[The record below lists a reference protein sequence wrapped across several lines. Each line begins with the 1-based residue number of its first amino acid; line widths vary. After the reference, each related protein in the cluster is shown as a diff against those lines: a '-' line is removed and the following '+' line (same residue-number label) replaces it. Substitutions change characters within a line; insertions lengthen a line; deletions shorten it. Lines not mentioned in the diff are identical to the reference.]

1 MLRSWD
7 LNLHIIKSS
16 GVVVY
21 LQITQQII
29 DEIQRGRLTP
39 STAMPGTREL
49 AEKLQVN
56 RKTIVLAYD
65 ELIAQGWLTSESRR
79 GTFVSAKLPHFAPR
93 SQPNTDLKQRTKES
107 AEPLLEKYASTVG
120 SADIDPLIDFND
132 GIPDTRLI
140 PFETI
145 SKAFRHALIEPIRSN
160 KLGYGN
166 PKGMSSLRHALVEML
181 NMERGLNIDIENI
194 CIARGSQ
201 MGIFLAARILSK
213 ANKYVVVEH
222 LSYPPAREAFRSC
235 GAKILTIG
243 LDQNGINVTELEA
256 LCKKYPISAIYVTPH
271 HQFPTTV
278 MMTAERRL
286 KLLMLAEQY
295 DFMIVEDDYDHEFHF
310 HHHPVFPLAS
320 TTHSSR
326 VIYVGSLSKVLAPG
340 LRVGYLVASKEIIN
354 QCASEVMLIDR
365 QGNSVTELAVAT
377 LLESGEIK
385 RHIRKTLKIYNE
397 RRNVLIDLLKN
408 ELGEF
413 VNFDSPNGGL
423 AIWLRLND
431 GIEINKL
438 VQNAL
443 LEKIKILPASLFSES
458 DVSNNGIRLG
468 FGSLNSSELT
478 AGVHR
483 LKRACIHT
491 RKPDTNKLISP

>member
-7 LNLHIIKSS
+7 LNLHITKSS

-21 LQITQQII
+21 LQIAQQII
-29 DEIQRGRLTP
+29 DEIQRGRLAP
-39 STAMPGTREL
+39 SAAMPGTREL
-49 AEKLQVN
+49 ATKMNVN

-65 ELIAQGWLTSESRR
+65 ELIAQGWLTTESRR
-79 GTFVSAKLPHFAPR
+79 GTFVSAKLPRFSPDRLSNIDLAP
-93 SQPNTDLKQRTKES
+93 PVTEAPAPAL
-107 AEPLLEKYASTVG
+107 AAYASATETENI
-120 SADIDPLIDFND
+120 AQLIDFND

-145 SKAFRHALIEPIRSN
+145 SKAFRHALIEPIRTN
-160 KLGYGN
+160 KLGYGD
-166 PKGMSSLRHALVEML
+166 PRGALSLRHALSEML
-181 NMERGLNIDIENI
+181 NMERGLNVDIDNI

-201 MGIFLAARILSK
+201 MGIFLAARVL
-213 ANKYVVVEH
+213 ANSNQYVVVEN

-235 GAKILTIG
+235 GAKILTVG
-243 LDQNGINVTELEA
+243 LDQNGINVNELEA

-295 DFMIVEDDYDHEFHF
+295 QFVIVEDDYDHEFHF

-320 TTHSSR
+320 SNHAGR

-340 LRVGYLVASKEIIN
+340 LRVGYIVASKEIIN

-365 QGNSVTELAVAT
+365 QGNSITELAVAE
-377 LLESGEIK
+377 LMDSGEIK
-385 RHIRKTLKIYNE
+385 RHIRRTLKVYSE
-397 RRNVLIDLLKN
+397 RRNVLIQLLQD
-408 ELGEF
+408 ELCQF

-423 AIWLRLND
+423 AIWLRLNE
-431 GIEINKL
+431 GIDVNKL
-438 VQNAL
+438 VQKAL
-443 LEKIKILPASLFSES
+443 LEKVRILPAPMFSEPP
-458 DVSNNGIRLG
+458 VNIHAIRLG
-468 FGSLNSSELT
+468 FGSLNTDELT
-478 AGVHR
+478 TGIQR
-483 LKRACIHT
+483 LKRAL
-491 RKPDTNKLISP
+491 NA

>member
-7 LNLHIIKSS
+7 LNLHITKSS

-21 LQITQQII
+21 LQIAQQII
-29 DEIQRGRLTP
+29 DEIQRGRLVP
-39 STAMPGTREL
+39 SAAMPGSREL
-49 AEKLQVN
+49 AESLKVN

-65 ELIAQGWLTSESRR
+65 ELIAQGWLTTESRR
-79 GTFVSAKLPHFAPR
+79 GTFVSAKLPHFSP
-93 SQPNTDLKQRTKES
+93 PNQSNKDLKQRVTETPTPVL
-107 AEPLLEKYASTVG
+107 AKYASTIEEENI
-120 SADIDPLIDFND
+120 AHLIDFND

-160 KLGYGN
+160 KLGYGD
-166 PKGMSSLRHALVEML
+166 PKGMLSLRHAIVEML
-181 NMERGLNIDIENI
+181 NMERGLNVDIDNI

-201 MGIFLAARILSK
+201 MGIFLAARVLAK
-213 ANKYVVVEH
+213 TNEYVVVEN

-235 GAKILTIG
+235 GAKILTVG
-243 LDQNGINVTELEA
+243 LDQNGINVNELET

-295 DFMIVEDDYDHEFHF
+295 DFVIVEDDYDHEFHF

-320 TTHSSR
+320 TNHAGR

-365 QGNSVTELAVAT
+365 QGNSVTELAVAA

-385 RHIRKTLKIYNE
+385 RHIRRTLKVYYE
-397 RRNVLIDLLKN
+397 RRNILIDLLRN
-408 ELGEF
+408 ELSEF
-413 VNFDSPNGGL
+413 VSFDSPNGGL

-443 LEKIKILPASLFSES
+443 LEKVKILPGSLFSES
-458 DVSNNGIRLG
+458 DVNINGIRLG
-468 FGSLNSSELT
+468 FGSLNANELT
-478 AGVHR
+478 TGVHR
-483 LKRACIHT
+483 LKRAFIF
-491 RKPDTNKLISP
+491 R

>member
-7 LNLHIIKSS
+7 LNLHITKSS

-21 LQITQQII
+21 LQIAQQII
-29 DEIQRGRLTP
+29 DEIQRGRLAP
-39 STAMPGTREL
+39 SAAMPGTREL
-49 AEKLQVN
+49 AENLKVN

-65 ELIAQGWLTSESRR
+65 ELIAQGWLTTESRR
-79 GTFVSAKLPHFAPR
+79 GTFVSAKLPHFSP
-93 SQPNTDLKQRTKES
+93 PNQRTIELKQRVIE
-107 AEPLLEKYASTVG
+107 APAPVLAKYAS
-120 SADIDPLIDFND
+120 AIEAENIAHLIDFND

-145 SKAFRHALIEPIRSN
+145 SKAFRHALIEPIRTN
-160 KLGYGN
+160 KLGYSD
-166 PKGMSSLRHALVEML
+166 PRGMLNLRHAVSEML
-181 NMERGLNIDIENI
+181 NMERGLNVDIDNI

-201 MGIFLAARILSK
+201 MGIFLAARVLAK
-213 ANKYVVVEH
+213 PNEYVVVEN

-235 GAKILTIG
+235 GAKILTVG
-243 LDQNGINVTELEA
+243 LDQNGINVHELEA

-295 DFMIVEDDYDHEFHF
+295 DFVIVEDDYDHEFHF

-320 TTHSSR
+320 SNHAGR

-365 QGNSVTELAVAT
+365 QGNSVTELAVAA

-385 RHIRKTLKIYNE
+385 RHIRRTLKVYNE
-397 RRNVLIDLLKN
+397 RRNVLIDLLRN

-413 VNFDSPNGGL
+413 INFDSPNGGL
-423 AIWLRLND
+423 AIWLRLNE
-431 GIEINKL
+431 GIEMNRL
-438 VQNAL
+438 VKNAL
-443 LEKIKILPASLFSES
+443 LEKVKILPGSLFSES
-458 DVSNNGIRLG
+458 NLDINGIRLG
-468 FGSLNSSELT
+468 FGSLNTNELT
-478 AGVHR
+478 AGIQR
-483 LKRACIHT
+483 LKQAFAYR
-491 RKPDTNKLISP
+491 

>member
-7 LNLHIIKSS
+7 LNLHITKSY

-21 LQITQQII
+21 LQIAQQII
-29 DEIQRGRLTP
+29 DEIQRGRLVP
-39 STAMPGTREL
+39 SAAMPGSREL
-49 AEKLQVN
+49 AESLKVN

-65 ELIAQGWLTSESRR
+65 ELIAQGWLTTESRR
-79 GTFVSAKLPHFAPR
+79 GTFVSAKLPHFSP
-93 SQPNTDLKQRTKES
+93 PNQSNKDLKQRVTET
-107 AEPLLEKYASTVG
+107 PTPVLEKYASTIAVENF
-120 SADIDPLIDFND
+120 SHLIDFND

-160 KLGYGN
+160 KLGYGD
-166 PKGMSSLRHALVEML
+166 PKGMLSLRHALSEML
-181 NMERGLNIDIENI
+181 NMERGLSVDIDNI

-201 MGIFLAARILSK
+201 MGIFLAARVLAK
-213 ANKYVVVEH
+213 PNEYVVVEN

-235 GAKILTIG
+235 GAKILTVG
-243 LDQNGINVTELEA
+243 LDQNGINVNELEA

-286 KLLMLAEQY
+286 KLLMLAAQY
-295 DFMIVEDDYDHEFHF
+295 DFVIVEDDYDHEFHF

-320 TTHSSR
+320 SNHAGR

-365 QGNSVTELAVAT
+365 QGNSVTELAVAA

-385 RHIRKTLKIYNE
+385 RHIRRTLKVYNE
-397 RRNVLIDLLKN
+397 RRNVLIDLLRN

-413 VNFDSPNGGL
+413 INFDSPNGGL

-431 GIEINKL
+431 GIEISKL

-443 LEKIKILPASLFSES
+443 LEKVKILPGSLFCES
-458 DVSNNGIRLG
+458 QHHINGIRLG
-468 FGSLNSSELT
+468 FGSLNTNELT
-478 AGVHR
+478 TGIHR
-483 LKRACIHT
+483 LQRAFIY
-491 RKPDTNKLISP
+491 K

>member
-7 LNLHIIKSS
+7 LNLQITKSS

-21 LQITQQII
+21 LQIAQQII

-39 STAMPGTREL
+39 SAAMPGTREL
-49 AEKLQVN
+49 AAKMMVN

-65 ELIAQGWLTSESRR
+65 ELIAQGWLTTESRR
-79 GTFVSAKLPHFAPR
+79 GTFVSAKLPRFSPQHQSNIDLTPPETKTPAPA
-93 SQPNTDLKQRTKES
+93 L
-107 AEPLLEKYASTVG
+107 AEYAAAIEVENVSH
-120 SADIDPLIDFND
+120 LIDFND

-145 SKAFRHALIEPIRSN
+145 SKAFRHALIEPIRTN
-160 KLGYGN
+160 KLGYSD
-166 PKGMSSLRHALVEML
+166 PRGMLSLRHALSEML
-181 NMERGLNIDIENI
+181 NMERGLNVDIDNI

-201 MGIFLAARILSK
+201 MGIFLAARVLAK
-213 ANKYVVVEH
+213 PNEYVVVEN

-235 GAKILTIG
+235 GAKILNVG
-243 LDQNGINVTELEA
+243 LDQNGIDVNELEA
-256 LCKKYPISAIYVTPH
+256 LCRKYPISAIYVTPH

-295 DFMIVEDDYDHEFHF
+295 NFVIVEDDYDHEFHF

-320 TTHSSR
+320 SNHAGR

-340 LRVGYLVASKEIIN
+340 LRVGYVVASKEIIN

-365 QGNSVTELAVAT
+365 QGNSVTELAVAE
-377 LLESGEIK
+377 LMDSGEIK
-385 RHIRKTLKIYNE
+385 RHIRRTLKVYSE
-397 RRNVLIDLLKN
+397 RRNILIQLLQN
-408 ELGEF
+408 ELGQF

-423 AIWLRLND
+423 AIWLRLNE
-431 GIEINKL
+431 GIDVNKL
-438 VQNAL
+438 VKKAL
-443 LEKIKILPASLFSES
+443 LEKVRILPAPMFSELPI
-458 DVSNNGIRLG
+458 DINAIRLG
-468 FGSLNSSELT
+468 FGSLNAAELT
-478 AGVHR
+478 TGIQR
-483 LKRACIHT
+483 LKRAF
-491 RKPDTNKLISP
+491 NA

>member
-7 LNLHIIKSS
+7 LNLHITKSS

-21 LQITQQII
+21 LQIAQQIM
-29 DEIQRGRLTP
+29 DEIQRGRLAP

-49 AEKLQVN
+49 AEKLNVN
-56 RKTIVLAYD
+56 RKTIVMAYE
-65 ELIAQGWLTSESRR
+65 ELIAQGWLTTESRR
-79 GTFVSAKLPHFAPR
+79 GTFVSAKLPHFSPP
-93 SQPNTDLKQRTKES
+93 SQHNTALKQPITE
-107 AEPLLEKYASTVG
+107 APLPVLAKYAS
-120 SADIDPLIDFND
+120 AIEAENIAQLIDFND

-145 SKAFRHALIEPIRSN
+145 SKAFRHALIEPIRTN
-160 KLGYGN
+160 KLGYSD
-166 PKGMSSLRHALVEML
+166 PKGMLSLRHAISEML
-181 NMERGLNIDIENI
+181 NMERGLNVDIDNI

-201 MGIFLAARILSK
+201 MGIFLAARILSN
-213 ANKYVVVEH
+213 AHQYVVVEN

-235 GAKILTIG
+235 GANILTVD
-243 LDQNGINVTELEA
+243 LDQNGLNVNALEA
-256 LCKKYPISAIYVTPH
+256 LCKQYPISAIYVTPH

-295 DFMIVEDDYDHEFHF
+295 DFVIVEDDYDHEFHF
-310 HHHPVFPLAS
+310 HNHPVFPLAS
-320 TTHSSR
+320 TSHAAR

-340 LRVGYLVASKEIIN
+340 LRVGYIVASKEIIK

-365 QGNSVTELAVAT
+365 QGNSVTELAVAA

-385 RHIRKTLKIYNE
+385 RHIRRTLKVYNE
-397 RRNVLIDLLKN
+397 RRNALIDLLRN

-413 VNFDSPNGGL
+413 VHFDSPNGGL
-423 AIWLRLND
+423 AIWLRLNH
-431 GIEINKL
+431 GIEISKL

-443 LEKIKILPASLFSES
+443 REKVKILPASLFSES
-458 DVSNNGIRLG
+458 EVNVNGIRLG
-468 FGSLNSSELT
+468 FGSLNASELT
-478 AGVHR
+478 TGVHR
-483 LKRACIHT
+483 LKRAFID
-491 RKPDTNKLISP
+491 R